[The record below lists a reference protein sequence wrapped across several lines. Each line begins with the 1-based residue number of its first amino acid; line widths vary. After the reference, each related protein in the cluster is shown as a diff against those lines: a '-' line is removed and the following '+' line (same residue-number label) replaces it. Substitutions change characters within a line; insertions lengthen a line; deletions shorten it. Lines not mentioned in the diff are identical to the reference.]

1 MGGYTLDS
9 LQSEAIKASDAWEFK
24 ESYISGKLYKWIAMI
39 DKCMQSEVIWR
50 KKHGLKLGVSL
61 CMIASDKTF
70 VTQKQVK
77 RKKRCAERSG
87 ARTMP
92 LNRTTSTLVPLVPP
106 VLSLQL
112 EQTSAKVE

>member
-1 MGGYTLDS
+1 MTGACSVKSFEEKICL
-9 LQSEAIKASDAWEFK
+9 
-24 ESYISGKLYKWIAMI
+24 M
-39 DKCMQSEVIWR
+39 
-50 KKHGLKLGVSL
+50 LGVSI

-112 EQTSAKVE
+112 EQPR